1 VRQFITTRLQRYW
14 DIRAAGNFSFGG
26 TGGGLIVASALALAV
41 DAASVLAIISGLGF
55 IALGLF
61 CVWLEIGR
69 PWRAINVFLHPR
81 TSWMTREALLVPPL
95 FAAGG
100 ATVFDIRFAALAGA
114 FAAAFLYCQ
123 ARMLH
128 ASRGIP
134 AWCQDEVVPLIVATG
149 IAEGA
154 GAYLV
159 IANPSSF
166 MIAVALAA
174 GIARE
179 VAREAYRRGV
189 NRAKAPAGTLAWFS
203 SPEERLLTA
212 ARLASIA
219 LLALALGGL
228 HTAAAGGLLTVL
240 TGWGLKAMLIVRAA
254 FTRGH
259 VIQHTPTRGRGGGQ
273 MVESCFEMQQRVDE
287 ALLREKRSVGR

>member
-1 VRQFITTRLQRYW
+1 MRQRITVRLQRYW

-26 TGGGLIVASALALAV
+26 TGTGLIMASALALAA
-41 DAASVLAIISGLGF
+41 DAASVFAIVAGLGL

-69 PWRAINVFLHPR
+69 PWRAFNVFFHPR
-81 TSWMTREALLVPPL
+81 TSWMTREALLALPL
-95 FAAGG
+95 FASGM
-100 ATVFDIRFAALAGA
+100 ATVFDIRFAVLAAA
-114 FAAAFLYCQ
+114 FAAGYLYCQ

-149 IAEGA
+149 LAEGA

-159 IANPSSF
+159 IGNPSSM
-166 MIAVALAA
+166 MIATALAA
-174 GIARE
+174 AIARE

-189 NRAKAPAGTLAWFS
+189 IRAKAPAGTLAWFS
-203 SPEERLLTA
+203 MREEKLLTA
-212 ARLASIA
+212 ARLVSIG
-219 LLALALGGL
+219 LLALALAGQN
-228 HTAAAGGLLTVL
+228 TAVLGGLLAVL

-259 VIQHTPTRGRGGGQ
+259 VIEHTPTRGRGGGHAVVP
-273 MVESCFEMQQRVDE
+273 M
-287 ALLREKRSVGR
+287 